1 MGTITQRKSV
11 SGAIR
16 YRAEIRIKRS
26 GLPEYK
32 ESKTFGT
39 MRTAS
44 NWLNKREQEI
54 ADNPDILLGIS
65 NKSMTIASAIAKY
78 KEEVGDEFG
87 RTKNRSLDLIV
98 KLPIAKVYLEQ
109 INATHVSEHVALRK
123 KGYSKLGLDPVLP
136 STILNELQ
144 NIKSILTHASVMWRI
159 NVNLNEFNNAC
170 LQLRKTRQIKK
181 SDKRDR
187 LLSNVELKN
196 LLLHYLDK
204 WNRGRT
210 AYPMHLIVLFAIFSC
225 RRQAEITRI
234 RLSDYDKEH
243 QSWMVRDLKNPNG
256 SKGNH
261 KHFNVL
267 PECQK
272 IIELLIRDDTRARML
287 KMGGDSDLLVPLSAV
302 AIASEFNQ
310 SCHILGMSDF
320 RFHDLRH
327 EGATRL
333 AESGLT
339 IPQIQQVTLHDTWS
353 SLERYVSVKKRANI
367 LQLDDLLQIIGE
379 M

>member
-1 MGTITQRKSV
+1 
-11 SGAIR
+11 
-16 YRAEIRIKRS
+16 
-26 GLPEYK
+26 
-32 ESKTFGT
+32 
-39 MRTAS
+39 
-44 NWLNKREQEI
+44 
-54 ADNPDILLGIS
+54 
-65 NKSMTIASAIAKY
+65 
-78 KEEVGDEFG
+78 
-87 RTKNRSLDLIV
+87 
-98 KLPIAKVYLEQ
+98 
-109 INATHVSEHVALRK
+109 
-123 KGYSKLGLDPVLP
+123 
-136 STILNELQ
+136 
-144 NIKSILTHASVMWRI
+144 LTHASVMWRI

-234 RLSDYDKEH
+234 RLSDYDEEH

-267 PECQK
+267 SDCQK
-272 IIELLIRDDTRARML
+272 IIELLMRDDTRARML

-333 AESGLT
+333 AENGLT

-353 SLERYVSVKKRANI
+353 SLERYVSVKKRVNI